1 MSSSRGEILK
11 RLRDAAA
18 PAVPLPS
25 SAGVG
30 ERHADPVAQF
40 CLALVAVAGTAVRV
54 PSAAELPAAVAA
66 LAQKLAARLVV
77 SAVPDAGPG
86 NIRFEN
92 VADPHALE
100 GVDLAILPGDFGV
113 AENGAVWV
121 RAGELRHRGLFVVTQ
136 HLALVIPAS
145 EIVNDMHE
153 ACARV
158 ASMPLGYGLFIAGPS
173 KTADIEQALVIGAH
187 GARSCTVFVVG

>member
-1 MSSSRGEILK
+1 MSASRSEILK
-11 RLRDAAA
+11 RLRDAGA
-18 PAVPLPS
+18 PEVPLPS

-30 ERHADPVAQF
+30 ERHADPVERFAA
-40 CLALVAVAGTAVRV
+40 ALQAVAGTAVRV
-54 PSAAELPAAVAA
+54 PAAAELPAAVDA
-66 LAQKLAARLVV
+66 LARKLSARIVA
-77 SAVPDAGPG
+77 SEVPEAGPG
-86 NIRFEN
+86 NVRLEN

-100 GVDLAILPGDFGV
+100 GVDLAVVPGVFGV

-121 RAGELRHRGLFVVTQ
+121 RAGALRHRALFVVTQ
-136 HLALVIPAS
+136 HLALVLPAS

-158 ASMPLGYGLFIAGPS
+158 ASSPPEYGLFIAGPS